1 MSCYLVRTMKA
12 LNMVPGT
19 SWVFDMVS
27 DYTLEFSAFI
37 LGKNTVTDKRMQTL
51 KYKSWDKEF
60 TMS

>member
-1 MSCYLVRTMKA
+1 MKA
-12 LNMVPGT
+12 LNMVPDT

-37 LGKNTVTDKRMQTL
+37 LGKNIVTDKRMQTL